1 MIVVN
6 SNAGTSD
13 AHEQSVR
20 RTATFADMAAT
31 MRGF

>member
-1 MIVVN
+1 MIVVK
-6 SNAGTSD
+6 SNADTSD

-31 MRGF
+31 MCGF